1 MIHIMNQASNISFT
15 HDSYHELSYSYHP
28 KKGEKK
34 EQRESEREDPSPRLG
49 EEQKTKGGH

>member
-1 MIHIMNQASNISFT
+1 MNQASNISFT

-49 EEQKTKGGH
+49 EEQKPKGGH